1 MGGKIRGM
9 NKQITALAL
18 AAALFVAAP
27 KVLATETVECKS
39 QSYGGSTCGVSTST
53 VTTID
58 YEAGIG
64 DMQISTVIMI
74 LGISAVAATAL
85 YKLTY
90 RSYILG

>member
-1 MGGKIRGM
+1 M
-9 NKQITALAL
+9 NKQITALAIV
-18 AAALFVAAP
+18 AAMFVAAP

-53 VTTID
+53 TTTVE
-58 YEAGIG
+58 YETVGAGIG
-64 DMQISTVIMI
+64 DMQVSTAIMI